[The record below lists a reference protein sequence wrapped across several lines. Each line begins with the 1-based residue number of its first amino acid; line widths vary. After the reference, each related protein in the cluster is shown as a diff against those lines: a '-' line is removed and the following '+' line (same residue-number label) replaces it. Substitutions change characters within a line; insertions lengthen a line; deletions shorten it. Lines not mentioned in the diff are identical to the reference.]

1 MCDLGQVT
9 VLCASWFPHL
19 DSGDHGTCL
28 LVSLQHHE
36 DEGRRGGTSMAYE
49 HGVFPVICVTP
60 PPSLAL
66 GLSHFRVLGGAGQ
79 ISKFSNNILKLQGPQ
94 VAL

>member
-1 MCDLGQVT
+1 
-9 VLCASWFPHL
+9 
-19 DSGDHGTCL
+19 
-28 LVSLQHHE
+28 
-36 DEGRRGGTSMAYE
+36 MAYE